1 MRFTQDYEQLRD
13 AEVVDVNGDRV
24 GGVGQVYLNDT
35 SGEVE
40 WVTVKTGFFGLKETL
55 VPMSGATVADGR
67 IQVPYEKAFIKDAP
81 NVDAEAHLDEGQ
93 QQELHRYYGDGRV
106 DRTDAGYGDETMAGT
121 AGRDMDA
128 GRDLDRRDGDLVGG
142 DLADRDLADRDLADR
157 DRADRDLAEGTD
169 PDRGGLDRGL
179 GSDRNMDEGLGS
191 EQGFGS
197 ERGMATED
205 DGFGRGDQ
213 MEGDRL
219 ADERAMGDQDPLAQD
234 GDRLDGD
241 RDLISGDDMVA
252 DPRGEDVG
260 GDRDLTTDA
269 DRDPGLTGDG
279 LGADPERRG
288 EGYRG

>member
-1 MRFTQDYEQLRD
+1 MRSTQDYEQLRD

-55 VPMSGATVADGR
+55 VPMSGSTVADGR

-128 GRDLDRRDGDLVGG
+128 GRDLDRRDGDL
-142 DLADRDLADRDLADR
+142 
-157 DRADRDLAEGTD
+157 AEGTD

-191 EQGFGS
+191 EQGFGT